1 MTYPH
6 SIRIAALTT
15 IVLAFVACTREAPA
29 PAETPEPQAEPVTA
43 APAAEPAKIP
53 GTDAIAV
60 VDNTPAEAGVQPA
73 ENTIG
78 GVDSKGFAGT
88 FTAEGARIE
97 FKPDGRY
104 AMTVHAVSANADLES
119 TGTWTTTDDG
129 KALLLDSDDKS
140 EPDTRYTVVS
150 KDEIIQT
157 EGGRTL
163 RRTGVP

>member
-1 MTYPH
+1 MPCPNAF
-6 SIRIAALTT
+6 RIAALAT
-15 IVLAFVACTREAPA
+15 IVLAFAACTREAPA
-29 PAETPEPQAEPVTA
+29 PAETPEPQA
-43 APAAEPAKIP
+43 APAAQAPAAGSAKIP

-104 AMTVHAVSANADLES
+104 AMTVHAASANADLES
-119 TGTWTTTDDG
+119 TGTWTATDDG
-129 KALLLDSDDKS
+129 KTLLLDSDDKS

-150 KDEIIQT
+150 KDEIAQT